1 MLKRHYGFKKVTAL
15 MSSVII
21 SACMLSGCSSEAWD
35 QYLRDLGIRNPDVYE
50 DEDEEASS
58 ATEYSYVISEDTPA
72 GAPNVYYQENNE
84 DAASVSET
92 GTGMNDGAVL
102 SEERAA
108 REDSGGDD
116 SVFISSY
123 KKIKDSETDE
133 RLRSAREKIGI
144 TEESLETVKRQ
155 QEGNYAYER
164 LTGSGKT
171 LYAELLI
178 IMQGLG
184 EDIPVSTTSDEA
196 IELVFDYV
204 MADHPEIFY
213 VDGYQYTNY
222 TLDDVVT
229 KITFTGNYLYD
240 KEEVERR
247 QKLVNEAVN
256 ACLAG
261 APSSTDDYYAIK
273 YVYDY
278 IIDNTDYDVDAVD
291 NQNICS
297 VFIDGRSVCNGYSK
311 AAQYLLNKLG
321 IPCTLVT
328 GTVTTK
334 NATGIRH
341 AWNLVLCN
349 DAYYYMDVTWG
360 DASYQTSSGETADS
374 TKFPAVNYD
383 YLNVSTQEISRN
395 HQISDLIYMPTC
407 NSMKDNYYVREDEYF
422 TYAEPALVRELFE
435 RRYADGSDS
444 VTIKCASDAVYDAL
458 FQMLITDRGVFNY
471 LHDETSVVSY
481 TTFADTKTM
490 IFWL

>member
-21 SACMLSGCSSEAWD
+21 AVSALTGCGEAWN
-35 QYLRDLGIRNPDVYE
+35 QYLEDIGVKNPDEYE
-50 DEDEEASS
+50 EGVISS
-58 ATEYSYVISEDTPA
+58 HEQSYVVSEDIPA
-72 GAPNVYYQENNE
+72 DSVAVTYEGDNE
-84 DAASVSET
+84 DAAAMAET
-92 GTGMNDGAVL
+92 ASGMNDGAVL
-102 SEERAA
+102 SQDRERDEDVGHADSSFMSSYRKLKDSDTDEKLKAA
-108 REDSGGDD
+108 RE
-116 SVFISSY
+116 
-123 KKIKDSETDE
+123 E
-133 RLRSAREKIGI
+133 IGI
-144 TEESLETVKRQ
+144 TEANLESVKRQ

-164 LTGSGKT
+164 LTDSGKT
-171 LYAELLI
+171 LYAELLL
-178 IMQGLG
+178 IMQGMG
-184 EDIPVSTTSDEA
+184 KDILVSTTSDDA

-204 MADHPEIFY
+204 MTDHPEIFY

-222 TLDDVVT
+222 TLDNVIT

-240 KEEVERR
+240 KDEVDRR
-247 QKLVNEAVN
+247 QQLINESVN

-278 IIDNTDYDVDAVD
+278 IINNTEYDVDAGD

-311 AAQYLLNKLG
+311 AAQLILNKLG

-334 NATGIRH
+334 NSTGVRH

-360 DASYQTSSGETADS
+360 DASYQTSSGESADS
-374 TKFPAVNYD
+374 TKFPSVNYD

-422 TYAEPALVRELFE
+422 TYAEPALVRDLFE
-435 RRYADGSDS
+435 RRYADGSEN

-458 FQMLITDRGVFNY
+458 FQMLITERGVFDY
-471 LHDETSVVSY
+471 LHDETGTVSY

>member
-1 MLKRHYGFKKVTAL
+1 MLKRCFYYKKVAAL
-15 MSSVII
+15 MCGVII
-21 SACMLSGCSSEAWD
+21 AAGSLTGCSGEVWEQYLEDIGIKNPDEYPKEESASEAESTFIVSED
-35 QYLRDLGIRNPDVYE
+35 IPSQSQYVVSKE
-50 DEDEEASS
+50 DEDIASS
-58 ATEYSYVISEDTPA
+58 MGT
-72 GAPNVYYQENNE
+72 
-84 DAASVSET
+84 AA
-92 GTGMNDGAVL
+92 GMNDGAVL
-102 SEERAA
+102 PG
-108 REDSGGDD
+108 EDADPEDKSGAD
-116 SVFISSY
+116 SSFISSY
-123 KKIKDSETDE
+123 KKLKDSETDE
-133 RLRSAREKIGI
+133 RMQAAREEIGI
-144 TEESLETVKRQ
+144 TEANLESAKRQ

-164 LTGSGKT
+164 LTESGKT
-171 LYAELLI
+171 LYAELLL

-184 EDIPVSTTSDEA
+184 RDVLVSTTSDEA

-204 MADHPEIFY
+204 MTDHPEIFY

-222 TLDDVVT
+222 TLDNVIT

-240 KEEVERR
+240 KDEVERR
-247 QKLVNEAVN
+247 QKAINEAVN
-256 ACLAG
+256 QCLAA

-278 IIDNTDYDVDAVD
+278 IIDNTDYDVNADD

-311 AAQYLLNKLG
+311 AAQLLLNKMG

-334 NATGIRH
+334 NATGVRH

-360 DASYQTSSGETADS
+360 DASYQTSSGESADS
-374 TKFPAVNYD
+374 TKFPSVNYD

-422 TYAEPALVRELFE
+422 TYAEPALVKDLFE
-435 RRYADGSDS
+435 RRYADGSEN

-458 FQMLITDRGVFNY
+458 FQMLITDRGVFDY
-471 LHDETSVVSY
+471 LHDETSTVSY

>member
-1 MLKRHYGFKKVTAL
+1 MLKRHNGFKKVTAL

-21 SACMLSGCSSEAWD
+21 AAGMLSGCGSKAFD
-35 QYLRDLGIRNPDVYE
+35 QYLKDVGIKNPDVYE
-50 DEDEEASS
+50 DEQASAS
-58 ATEYSYVISEDTPA
+58 GYSYVISEDVPA
-72 GAPNVYYQENNE
+72 TSQHIYYQEE
-84 DAASVSET
+84 GEEMASASET
-92 GTGMNDGAVL
+92 ATGMSDGAVL
-102 SEERAA
+102 SDGREY
-108 REDSGGDD
+108 REDEKSGAD
-116 SVFISSY
+116 SSFMSSY
-123 KKIKDSETDE
+123 KKIKDSDTDE

-144 TEESLETVKRQ
+144 NDESLETVKRQ

-171 LYAELLI
+171 LYAELLM

-196 IELVFDYV
+196 LELVFDYV
-204 MADHPEIFY
+204 MTDHPEIFY

-222 TLDDVVT
+222 TLDDVIT

-247 QKLVNEAVN
+247 QQLINEAVN
-256 ACLAG
+256 ECLAG
-261 APSSTDDYYAIK
+261 APSFTDDYYAIK

-278 IIDNTDYDVDAVD
+278 IINNTDYDVDAED

-297 VFIDGRSVCNGYSK
+297 VFISGRSVCNGYSK
-311 AAQYLLNKLG
+311 AAQYLLNKLE

-334 NATGIRH
+334 NATGVRH

-349 DAYYYMDVTWG
+349 NAYYYMDITWG
-360 DASYQTSSGETADS
+360 DASYQTSAGESADS
-374 TKFPAVNYD
+374 TKFPSVNYD

-395 HQISDLIYMPTC
+395 HQISDLIYMPNC

-422 TYAEPALVRELFE
+422 TYAEPALVKELFE
-435 RRYADGSDS
+435 RRYADGSEY

-471 LHDETSVVSY
+471 LHSETGVVSY

>member
-1 MLKRHYGFKKVTAL
+1 MLRRHLGFKKVTAL

-21 SACMLSGCSSEAWD
+21 SVSVLSGCESEAWD
-35 QYLRDLGIRNPDVYE
+35 QYLRDLGIRNPDVYQ
-50 DEDEEASS
+50 DEEASS
-58 ATEYSYVISEDTPA
+58 ATEYSYVISEDVPA
-72 GAPNVYYQENNE
+72 EPQLVYYGEDNE
-84 DAASVSET
+84 DMASSSET
-92 GTGMNDGAVL
+92 GTGMSDGAVL
-102 SEERAA
+102 SEERTD
-108 REDSGGDD
+108 REDMTEADAS
-116 SVFISSY
+116 FMSSY
-123 KKIKDSETDE
+123 KKLKDSEADA
-133 RLRSAREKIGI
+133 RLRSAREQVGI
-144 TEESLETVKRQ
+144 TEENLEAVKRQ

-178 IMQGLG
+178 IMQAMG
-184 EDIPVSTTSDEA
+184 EDVPVSTTSDEA

-204 MADHPEIFY
+204 MTDHPEIFY

-222 TLDDVVT
+222 TLDNVIT

-240 KEEVERR
+240 REEVERR

-278 IIDNTDYDVDAVD
+278 IIENTDYDVNAID

-334 NATGIRH
+334 NSTGVRH

-360 DASYQTSSGETADS
+360 DASYQTSAGESADS
-374 TKFPAVNYD
+374 TKFPSVNYD
-383 YLNVSTQEISRN
+383 YLNVSTQEISKN
-395 HQISDLIYMPTC
+395 HQISDLVYMPVC

-422 TYAEPALVRELFE
+422 TYAEPALIKELFE
-435 RRYADGSDS
+435 RRYADGSEN

-471 LHDETSVVSY
+471 LHDETGVVSY